1 MVDVHELG
9 QAGVEHRRHAVVHD
23 ARHALVILRRPVLP
37 LRADEDVPG
46 AREGRPPTPAVLP
59 RVPADVIDVQVGAD
73 DQIHRLGRH
82 AGRSKVVEE
91 RRLQHVKRRSS
102 AAILPVA
109 DAGVD
114 EDREARTTHDERVHA
129 LEKATLLVDE
139 VGREPGAMLLERLR
153 GRVGQEPGRARR
165 AGSFDDARDGKA
177 AEREGDHARDSRQD
191 GTCRQGAASLQ
202 KAEPDDRVGDGRHD
216 GRHTAHSQQ
225 ERGAIMAIHAIT
237 DLAIVLKPEDD
248 VAIAKREIA
257 AGTILEDGGTRIDV
271 RQDIRPGHKVAR
283 RARRQG
289 AEVRRYGQVI
299 GFATQDIAAGDHV
312 HTQNLAVGELERNY
326 EIGTDVRPVEYYPA
340 DRMRFFDGYKR
351 EDGRVGTR
359 NYVAIISGVNCSASV
374 SQFVKDKFRDVSA
387 QYPNIDGV
395 LAITHKSGCGTK
407 LFGEDHLALQR
418 VLAGYAKHPN
428 VAAYILIGLGC
439 EVNQAAVMV
448 DKQRMAAPG
457 HPERKPVIV
466 NIQEAGGIRKTVDRA
481 AAEVA
486 KLLPIVNEARRTPQP
501 VSELVL
507 ATNCGGSDGNSGIT
521 ANPALGWAVDEL
533 VRYGGTGVLAET
545 PEIYGA
551 EHLLI
556 RRAVSEGVAKKLID
570 RYKWWEWYCRGI
582 EAMDN
587 NPAPGNKAG
596 GITTVFEKSL
606 GGVTKG
612 GTTPMTDV
620 FLYGEPIT
628 TRGFVFMDTPGHDPV
643 SITGLVA
650 GGCNIIC
657 FTTGRG
663 SVFGCKPVPSIK
675 LATNS
680 LMYRHMEEDMDVN
693 CGVILEGTPLPD
705 VGRQILDE
713 VIAVASGKRSKSELS
728 GVGEEEFAPWIIGP
742 VM

>member
-1 MVDVHELG
+1 M
-9 QAGVEHRRHAVVHD
+9 
-23 ARHALVILRRPVLP
+23 
-37 LRADEDVPG
+37 
-46 AREGRPPTPAVLP
+46 
-59 RVPADVIDVQVGAD
+59 
-73 DQIHRLGRH
+73 
-82 AGRSKVVEE
+82 
-91 RRLQHVKRRSS
+91 
-102 AAILPVA
+102 
-109 DAGVD
+109 
-114 EDREARTTHDERVHA
+114 TT
-129 LEKATLLVDE
+129 
-139 VGREPGAMLLERLR
+139 
-153 GRVGQEPGRARR
+153 Q
-165 AGSFDDARDGKA
+165 
-177 AEREGDHARDSRQD
+177 
-191 GTCRQGAASLQ
+191 
-202 KAEPDDRVGDGRHD
+202 
-216 GRHTAHSQQ
+216 
-225 ERGAIMAIHAIT
+225 AIT
-237 DLAIVLKPEDD
+237 DLAIILKPEDD
-248 VAIAKREIA
+248 VAIAKREIP
-257 AGTILEDGGTRIDV
+257 AGTVLDDAGRRIEA

-283 RARRQG
+283 RARRSG
-289 AEVRRYGQVI
+289 DEVRRYGQVI
-299 GFATQDIAAGDHV
+299 GFATRDIAAGDHV
-312 HTQNLAVGELERNY
+312 HTQNLAVGELQREY
-326 EIGTDVRPVEYYPA
+326 EIGTDVRPVDYYPP
-340 DRMRFFDGYKR
+340 DRMRSFDGYQR

-374 SQFVKDKFRDVSA
+374 SQFVKDKFRDVSREYA
-387 QYPNIDGV
+387 NIDGV

-407 LFGEDHLALQR
+407 LFGEDHMALQR

-457 HPERKPVIV
+457 HPERKPLIV
-466 NIQEAGGIRKTVDRA
+466 NIQEAGGIRKTVERA
-481 AAEVA
+481 AQEVA
-486 KLLPIVNEARRTPQP
+486 KLLPFANEARRSRQP

-507 ATNCGGSDGNSGIT
+507 ATNCGGSDANSGMT

-556 RRAVSEGVAKKLID
+556 RRAVNEGVAKKLID

-582 EAMDN
+582 DAMDN

-612 GTTPMTDV
+612 GTTPMMDV

-680 LMYRHMEEDMDVN
+680 LMYRHMEEDMDIN
-693 CGVILEGTPLPD
+693 CGVVLEGTPLAT
-705 VGRQILDE
+705 VGRRIFEE

>member
-1 MVDVHELG
+1 M
-9 QAGVEHRRHAVVHD
+9 
-23 ARHALVILRRPVLP
+23 
-37 LRADEDVPG
+37 
-46 AREGRPPTPAVLP
+46 
-59 RVPADVIDVQVGAD
+59 
-73 DQIHRLGRH
+73 
-82 AGRSKVVEE
+82 
-91 RRLQHVKRRSS
+91 
-102 AAILPVA
+102 
-109 DAGVD
+109 
-114 EDREARTTHDERVHA
+114 
-129 LEKATLLVDE
+129 AT
-139 VGREPGAMLLERLR
+139 
-153 GRVGQEPGRARR
+153 
-165 AGSFDDARDGKA
+165 
-177 AEREGDHARDSRQD
+177 
-191 GTCRQGAASLQ
+191 
-202 KAEPDDRVGDGRHD
+202 
-216 GRHTAHSQQ
+216 
-225 ERGAIMAIHAIT
+225 HAIT
-237 DLAIVLKPEDD
+237 DLAIVLKPHDD

-257 AGTILEDGGTRIDV
+257 AGTVLEDADGRIEA
-271 RQDIRPGHKVAR
+271 RQDIRPGHKIAR
-283 RARRQG
+283 RAVRQG
-289 AEVRRYGQVI
+289 DAVRRYGQII
-299 GFATQDIAAGDHV
+299 GFATAEIAAGDHV
-312 HTQNLAVGELERNY
+312 HTQNLAVGDLRQDY
-326 EIGTDVRPVEYYPA
+326 EFCTDVQPVDYYPTS
-340 DRMRFFDGYKR
+340 RMRYFDGYKR

-374 SQFVKDKFRDVSA
+374 SQFVKDKFRDV
-387 QYPNIDGV
+387 QKEFPNVDGV

-407 LFGEDHLALQR
+407 LFGEDHMALQR

-457 HPERKPVIV
+457 HPERRPFVI
-466 NIQEAGGIRKTVDRA
+466 NIQEAGGIRRTVERA
-481 AAEVA
+481 TAEVA
-486 KLLPIVNEARRTPQP
+486 KLLPIANAAVRTPQP

-507 ATNCGGSDGNSGIT
+507 ATNCGGSDGSSGIT

-556 RRAVSEGVAKKLID
+556 RRAINEGVGKKLID

-596 GITTVFEKSL
+596 GLTTVFEKSL
-606 GGVTKG
+606 GGVSKG
-612 GTTPMTDV
+612 GTTPMMDV
-620 FLYGEPIT
+620 FMYGEPIS

-650 GGCNIIC
+650 GGANVVC

-680 LMYRHMEEDMDVN
+680 LMYRHMEEDMDIN
-693 CGVILEGTPLPD
+693 CGVILEGTPLPE
-705 VGRQILDE
+705 VGRQIFEE
-713 VIAVASGKRSKSELS
+713 VVAVASGKRSKSELS